1 MGSVRRGRVGQ
12 DPEPGRRNP
21 NSDKRGSHQAVLPGR
36 ARTRFRTLRLEG
48 VSRHFGTTVAV
59 SDFNLT
65 IQGGEFIAL
74 LGPSG
79 CGKSTALNCLAG
91 LLPLTA
97 GGIWLDD
104 ERLDAVPPEERG
116 FGFVFQ
122 NYALFPHMTVRGNVA
137 FGLTIRRL
145 PKDELRRRVDEALA
159 MVELADHANKLPGQ
173 LSGGEQQRVAIAR
186 AIVIRPRLFLMD
198 EPLSNLDAKLRLQMR
213 REIRRLHQTLHLT
226 TVYVTHDQ
234 EEALALADRIVL
246 LKRGRI
252 QQVGTPEDLYTRP
265 ASAYVADFMGYRNLL
280 ELPVVSQEGRR
291 IIVGRAGLRL
301 VGVAQEDRVGGQAV
315 VAIRPEDFRVAG
327 AGSGGAGANTV
338 PVRVEVAEYYGGEIA
353 AEGRTEDGGVICFR
367 SLERVVPGEFVRLT
381 VPIERVLVFRAAG
394 QTERWTQPRS

>member
-1 MGSVRRGRVGQ
+1 
-12 DPEPGRRNP
+12 
-21 NSDKRGSHQAVLPGR
+21 VLPGR

-65 IQGGEFIAL
+65 IQSGEFIAL
-74 LGPSG
+74 LWPSG
-79 CGKSTALNCLAG
+79 CGKSTTLNCLAG

-145 PKDELRRRVDEALA
+145 PKDELRRRVDEALD
-159 MVELADHANKLPGQ
+159 MVELADHAGKLPGQ

-234 EEALALADRIVL
+234 EEALALADRVVL
-246 LKRGRI
+246 LNRGRI

-301 VGVAQEDRVGGQAV
+301 VGVAQDDSVGGQAV

-381 VPIERVLVFRAAG
+381 VPVERVLVFRAAG
-394 QTERWTQPRS
+394 QTARWIQPRS